1 MAEKTI
7 QLLFE
12 LAINW
17 ETQAQDLYAKFSK
30 LFSHEPKVSAFWKQL
45 SKDESRHSQVLK
57 DFLKE
62 IPREKLLAAMG
73 NEHWNSVIRVEG
85 LINEAT
91 TSKIQ
96 TLDDAYELAHQL
108 ETSEINKLFNMLVN
122 EYLPDEEGHKFILS
136 DVKEH
141 IEMLMKFGKEYTPT
155 QRRGIN
161 VHSSIEKP

>member
-1 MAEKTI
+1 MVEKTI

-17 ETQAQDLYAKFSK
+17 ETQAQDLYEEFAK

-45 SKDESRHSQVLK
+45 SKDESRHSKVLK

-62 IPREKLLAAMG
+62 IPREKLFAAMG
-73 NEHWNSVIRVEG
+73 DEQRNSVSRIEK

-108 ETSEINKLFNMLVN
+108 ETSEMNKLFTMLVN
-122 EYLPDEEGHKFILS
+122 QYLPDKEGHKFILS

-141 IEMLMKFGKEYTPT
+141 IEMLMKFGKEYTQS
-155 QRRGIN
+155 QRRRIPVRN
-161 VHSSIEKP
+161 I